1 MMWHMKGKAVLFDLD
16 GTLVDT
22 IQDIALAMNTVL
34 ENHGFPQHEPEEY
47 KMMVGWGTRELAVR
61 ALPSE
66 AQSPRLI
73 DECAREMIRLYNENP
88 VVHTKP
94 YPHVPE
100 LVCALSERNV
110 IKGIL
115 TNKTDEIAHLVVK
128 KLFDY
133 EQFTIIQGAK
143 PDMPTK
149 PHPAAAIKLAE
160 VMGYNPEE
168 ILYVGDSAVDVETA
182 KRAGMIPVA
191 VSWGF
196 RLPEELLE
204 AGAEILIHDPL
215 DLLAYVSI

>member
-1 MMWHMKGKAVLFDLD
+1 MKGKAVLFDLD

-22 IQDIALAMNTVL
+22 IKDIALAMNTVL
-34 ENHGFPQHEPEEY
+34 KNHGFPQHEPEEY

-61 ALPSE
+61 ALPPDEHSQQL
-66 AQSPRLI
+66 A
-73 DECAREMIRLYNENP
+73 DECAGEMIRLYNENP

-94 YPHVPE
+94 YPHIPE
-100 LVCALSERNV
+100 LVCALSEKH
-110 IKGIL
+110 ILKGIL

-133 EQFTIIQGAK
+133 NQFAIVRGAK
-143 PDMPTK
+143 PDVPAK
-149 PHPAAAIKLAE
+149 PDPAAALHLAE
-160 VMGYNPEE
+160 IMGYTPGD

-196 RLPEELLE
+196 RGSDELLE
-204 AGAEILIHDPL
+204 QGAEILIHDPL
-215 DLLAYVSI
+215 DLLSYVSN